1 MRRATRQCV
10 DEAIRLATVS
20 MAWRSAVT
28 SVSTVFRAKGCNSRS
43 TESGLSVLFRC
54 IVTTLFWTLLERP
67 RRGTLRDSGI
77 AGSPRSTA
85 GAAAN
90 PCDAAGAAVLS
101 QSAAGPQHQQL
112 FSHCLYHHGL
122 VVAFPPSLAQGGDAG
137 LVAACVECQ
146 LWLQVRA
153 HEVQEVL
160 CDCLG
165 TVQSIT
171 TRPLGATSKKHSQ
184 RGRQPLKVIVH
195 GKTEKKHCHKV
206 TGEHKHMRM
215 SFYCVVKCSSAF
227 L

>member
-1 MRRATRQCV
+1 MRRATRPFV
-10 DEAIRLATVS
+10 EEAIRLATVS
-20 MAWRSAVT
+20 MTWRSAVT
-28 SVSTVFRAKGCNSRS
+28 NVSTVFCARGCNSRS
-43 TESGLSVLFRC
+43 TESGLSVLFRR

-122 VVAFPPSLAQGGDAG
+122 VVAFPPPLAQGGDAG
-137 LVAACVECQ
+137 LVAACVEYQ

-171 TRPLGATSKKHSQ
+171 TRPLGAASNKRSQ
-184 RGRQPLKVIVH
+184 RGLQPLQGFVH
-195 GKTEKKHCHKV
+195 GRTERRHCHRD
-206 TGEHKHMRM
+206 TGEHTHMLM
-215 SFYCVVKCSSAF
+215 CY
-227 L
+227 

>member
-1 MRRATRQCV
+1 MRRATRPCV

-20 MAWRSAVT
+20 MTWRSAVT

-90 PCDAAGAAVLS
+90 PCDSAGAAVLS

-112 FSHCLYHHGL
+112 FSHCLITTVWLYNFRRHWRKVAMLGWWPRVSNASSGCRSARTRFRRSCAIASARSKASLRGHWGL
-122 VVAFPPSLAQGGDAG
+122 QATNVPNADSNRCRVLSMAG
-137 LVAACVECQ
+137 L
-146 LWLQVRA
+146 RG
-153 HEVQEVL
+153 
-160 CDCLG
+160 G
-165 TVQSIT
+165 TA
-171 TRPLGATSKKHSQ
+171 TRTLVSTN
-184 RGRQPLKVIVH
+184 
-195 GKTEKKHCHKV
+195 TC
-206 TGEHKHMRM
+206 
-215 SFYCVVKCSSAF
+215 
-227 L
+227 